1 MYKRSF
7 SGGNVFMWTVVYI
20 NYNREIALDIKE
32 KLEVEGLLSKIKAAG
47 KKETQMYEIL
57 VLEGE
62 VSDAHEIIN
71 EVIF

>member
-1 MYKRSF
+1 
-7 SGGNVFMWTVVYI
+7 MWTVVYI